1 MPDTLAGP
9 SVLEQAKADNNSV
22 ATLHPATVDA
32 LQLFR
37 GDTII
42 VLGPSSQHRRPRAR
56 ACVLDIKY
64 GQRICAFPFDGSLE
78 GHSGKIF
85 HVYLKPYFLGA
96 YSYRPFWK
104 GGTPLFVVEWNT
116 SVNVIISEGDPVQ
129 LDDEETDL
137 SDVGYNDTHGFRS
150 QAAQIHGLVELP
162 LRLPH
167 LFNSIGAPAWYL
179 YVRSS
184 RSMAGAVLRPREAEK
199 NSPAI
204 ILMDEI
210 SESIAPKREKT
221 HGELNVNSMDSA
233 VHRFGRFDRE
243 VDIGILDPTDDLEIL
258 KLADNND
265 LEQIARWVEALS
277 NLSAMHETVVE
288 VPIVKW
294 DNTLEAKQ
302 ELQKTVQYPVE
313 HPYKFL
319 KHGMSPLKGV
329 LYCGL
334 PRRMLF
340 DDLDSTVKAR
350 GGSGAGED
358 ADGALNRALNQ
369 ILTEMDGMHAEKE
382 VFIIGA
388 TNRLGTGHVHPTLL
402 RPGDSGKLIYIP
414 LPDQPSCPSK
424 LQATLKKIPV
434 TPDVDFNFLAQ
445 HTHETKFRSSLRN
458 TLRRRFSL
466 AAKCLMPVSDS
477 MGHLLKTCDDC
488 VRWETASS
496 SSQGGQS
503 VASGRMTAQYC
514 RIAGPVEAVVSL
526 SNVPLLFMS
535 CWAFIDKYEPYFAS
549 PGSKIAWA
557 SSLRCYYKYHAI
569 RLPANQD
576 NTDRQPLGFALPFY
590 TAQ

>member
-137 SDVGYNDTHGFRS
+137 SDVGYNDTHGCRS

-184 RSMAGAVLRPREAEK
+184 RVMAGAVLGTSRGFSGARFA
-199 NSPAI
+199 
-204 ILMDEI
+204 LMT
-210 SESIAPKREKT
+210 R
-221 HGELNVNSMDSA
+221 LNANSMDSA

-243 VDIGILDPTDDLEIL
+243 VDIGIPDPTDHLEIL

-265 LEQIARWVEALS
+265 LEQIAVYTHRYVDSDLVYISLKRWVEALS

-319 KHGMSPLKGV
+319 KHHMSPLKGV

-334 PRRMLF
+334 PWSQTAHVWCEIFF
-340 DDLDSTVKAR
+340 DDLDSIAKAR

-358 ADGALNRALNQ
+358 ADGALDRALNQ
-369 ILTEMDGMHAEKE
+369 ILKEMDVMNAEKE

-388 TNRLGTGHVHPTLL
+388 TNRPGHIHPTLL
-402 RPGDSGKLIYIP
+402 RPGGLDQLIYI
-414 LPDQPSCPSK
+414 
-424 LQATLKKIPV
+424 
-434 TPDVDFNFLAQ
+434 
-445 HTHETKFRSSLRN
+445 
-458 TLRRRFSL
+458 
-466 AAKCLMPVSDS
+466 
-477 MGHLLKTCDDC
+477 HLH
-488 VRWETASS
+488 
-496 SSQGGQS
+496 
-503 VASGRMTAQYC
+503 
-514 RIAGPVEAVVSL
+514 
-526 SNVPLLFMS
+526 N
-535 CWAFIDKYEPYFAS
+535 
-549 PGSKIAWA
+549 
-557 SSLRCYYKYHAI
+557 
-569 RLPANQD
+569 
-576 NTDRQPLGFALPFY
+576 
-590 TAQ
+590 